1 MASISIM
8 NSTPYRHHDRRH
20 ADVDNLGITGRSAEL
35 GWIDADNRG
44 RCSAGCRSDPVR
56 AQLQEL
62 QLRGAET
69 GGGPM
74 PIDFFGLSVPA

>member
-1 MASISIM
+1 MRIIAGVALQVVAAI
-8 NSTPYRHHDRRH
+8 P
-20 ADVDNLGITGRSAEL
+20 LGR
-35 GWIDADNRG
+35 
-44 RCSAGCRSDPVR
+44 
-56 AQLQEL
+56 LQEL